1 MADKVIFH
9 EEIEKVD
16 MGKGVVRQDFAKG
29 KNMNVLHWNMADQSE
44 VGMHTHP
51 QEQFGLC
58 IKGGFLLTIGEETFT
73 LKAGDAYLV
82 PANVPHAFVAIG
94 ETEAIDVFAPVKTEF
109 PWDKDK
115 E

>member
-1 MADKVIFH
+1 MANQVIFH

-16 MGKGVVRQDFAKG
+16 MGKGVVRQDFAQG
-29 KNMNVLHWNMADQSE
+29 KNMNVLHWNMADRSE

-58 IKGGFLLTIGEETFT
+58 IKGGFLLTIGEDTFT

-94 ETEAIDVFAPVKTEF
+94 DTEAIDVFAPVKTEF
-109 PWDKDK
+109 PWDKT

>member
-1 MADKVIFH
+1 MYEVVFFH
-9 EEIEKVD
+9 EKIKKID
-16 MGKGVVRQDFAKG
+16 MGKGVVRQDFASG
-29 KNMNVLHWNMADQSE
+29 KNMNVLHWNMSNESE

-51 QEQFGLC
+51 QEQFGYV
-58 IKGGFLLTIGEETFT
+58 IKGGFHLTIGEETFE

-109 PWDKDK
+109 PWNK
-115 E
+115 